1 MNTLLIHEH
10 FDFYELPSFVCE
22 EGIKKLCD
30 TTNAYLSRG
39 QSIVVIRLVIRV
51 AQDSTQFAMVE
62 AGNVDSTN
70 HRCLARA
77 CNANTVIGFD
87 IAVWWEQISVQILRV
102 RRIIGWFV
110 VH

>member
-1 MNTLLIHEH
+1 MNTLLIHER
-10 FDFYELPSFVCE
+10 FDFHELPSFVCE
-22 EGIKKLCD
+22 EGIKKLRHD

-77 CNANTVIGFD
+77 
-87 IAVWWEQISVQILRV
+87 
-102 RRIIGWFV
+102 
-110 VH
+110 